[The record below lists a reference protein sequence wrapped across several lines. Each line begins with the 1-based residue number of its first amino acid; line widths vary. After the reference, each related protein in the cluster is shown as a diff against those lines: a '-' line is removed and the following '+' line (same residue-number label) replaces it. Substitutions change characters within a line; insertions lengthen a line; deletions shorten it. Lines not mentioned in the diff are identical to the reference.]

1 MTSLPQAAFEGI
13 CGPEAQQSQGD
24 HVVGLLEASLCEVV
38 FTPHNAKE
46 TQNTMSHSHETQP
59 LNSTFPRCKGLG
71 LSVLPS
77 SQDNGKITSQADSVE
92 AAHVQSMETVPPCLS
107 RHVFPFQV
115 VNQLAINWL
124 ASSC

>member
-24 HVVGLLEASLCEVV
+24 HIVGLLEASLCEVV

-46 TQNTMSHSHETQP
+46 TQNIKLHSNETQP
-59 LNSTFPRCKGLG
+59 LNSTFPRCKGLS

-77 SQDNGKITSQADSVE
+77 SQDNGKITSQADCGSSPHPVNGDSPSPSLSLKTRLPLPGG
-92 AAHVQSMETVPPCLS
+92 QS
-107 RHVFPFQV
+107 
-115 VNQLAINWL
+115 AGY
-124 ASSC
+124 